1 MNRLL
6 PIDAAS
12 YIPSPLHG
20 DDRVWVETN
29 CYIDLWIE
37 LLNALDLDCRPAL
50 CCTLSVDFEG
60 DQWQFFKFSLDDLR
74 ALYGLEVAEMN
85 PWRGL
90 ELHIGEQ
97 ITMGRLLTAEVD
109 SWYLP
114 DTAGVSY
121 HIEHV
126 KTSIVPNMIDTEH
139 RRLGYFHGAGYYELE
154 GDDFG
159 GLFGHHRDLS
169 TVLLPYVEL
178 VKLDGLKHLDQS
190 ELLKTALELVQAH
203 LARRP
208 ATNPLARF
216 RERLRSD
223 IEWLREAGLTTF
235 HQYAFATLRQFGSAA
250 ELTGS
255 LCAWLAASGEPSSD
269 PGREWAELAE
279 SAKAAQFQL
288 ARVVS
293 GREIDVDSVLETME
307 QQWDRAMGRLVDRY
321 A

>member
-6 PIDAAS
+6 PIDAVS
-12 YIPSPLHG
+12 YLPSPLHSE
-20 DDRVWVETN
+20 DRVWVETN
-29 CYIDLWIE
+29 CYVDLWIE
-37 LLNALDLDCRPAL
+37 LLNALDLNCLPAL

-74 ALYGLEVAEMN
+74 ALYGLDVAEMN

-90 ELHIGEQ
+90 EHHIAEQ
-97 ITMGRLLTAEVD
+97 LTMGRLLTAEVD

-121 HIEHV
+121 GIEHV
-126 KTSIVPNMIDTEH
+126 KTSIVPNMIDGEQQ
-139 RRLGYFHGAGYYELE
+139 RLGYFHGASYYELE
-154 GDDFG
+154 GADYAG
-159 GLFGHHRDLS
+159 IFGHDRDL
-169 TVLLPYVEL
+169 TATLPPYVEL
-178 VKLDGLKHLDQS
+178 VKLDGLQRLDEP
-190 ELLKTALELVQAH
+190 ELLSVALELMRAH

-216 RERLRSD
+216 RERLQSD
-223 IEWLREAGLTTF
+223 LEWLRGAGLTTF

-255 LCAWLAASGEPSSD
+255 LCTWLAANGEPTSD
-269 PGREWAELAE
+269 TSREWDELAAT
-279 SAKAAQFQL
+279 AKTAQFQL

-293 GREIDVDSVLETME
+293 GREIDVGAVLDTME
-307 QQWDRAMGRLVDRY
+307 RGWERAMGSLVDRY